1 MDWNMSRNTP
11 ARVWSPDT
19 QEIAGR
25 ATGRV
30 GGGISDLNVKGRIRH
45 PEDNAEDYL
54 HDLGGMQRFLKQ
66 GRKRTASKH
75 TSRN

>member
-1 MDWNMSRNTP
+1 M
-11 ARVWSPDT
+11 
-19 QEIAGR
+19 AGR

-30 GGGISDLNVKGRIRH
+30 GGGISDLNAKGRIRH
-45 PEDNAEDYL
+45 PEDNVEDYL

-66 GRKRTASKH
+66 GRKCTATKH